1 MRFVS
6 MTVRG
11 RVQGVGY
18 RAWCAHEARTRG
30 LEGWVRNRTSGAVEA
45 VFAGD
50 EALVA
55 AMLEACR
62 TGPAGARV
70 DDLLQHEVSE
80 AALAAGG
87 RGLFVILET
96 L

>member
-1 MRFVS
+1 ML
-6 MTVRG
+6 RG

-18 RAWCAHEARTRG
+18 RAWCAREAEARG
-30 LEGWVRNRTSGAVEA
+30 LLGFVRNRRSGAVEA

-50 EALVA
+50 PDAVE
-55 AMLEACR
+55 AMLAACR

-70 DDLLQHEVSE
+70 DDMLLHEASDT
-80 AALAAGG
+80 ALAAGG
-87 RGLFVILET
+87 RARFAMLET

>member
-1 MRFVS
+1 MRIVHV
-6 MTVRG
+6 TVRG

-18 RAWCAHEARTRG
+18 RAWCAYEARARG
-30 LEGWVRNRTSGAVEA
+30 LNGWVRNRVSGAVEA

-55 AMLEACR
+55 AMVDACR
-62 TGPAGARV
+62 AGPSGARV
-70 DDLLQHEVSE
+70 DDLLLHD
-80 AALAAGG
+80 AADTALAAGG
-87 RGLFVILET
+87 REAFIILDT

>member
-1 MRFVS
+1 MRVVH
-6 MTVRG
+6 MILRG

-18 RAWCAHEARTRG
+18 RAWCAYEAQTRG
-30 LEGWVRNRTSGAVEA
+30 LAGWVRNRANGAVEA
-45 VFAGD
+45 VIAGD

-55 AMLEACR
+55 AMVDACR
-62 TGPAGARV
+62 AGPPGARV
-70 DDLLQHEVSE
+70 EDLLLHDATD

-87 RGLFVILET
+87 RELFVVLET